1 MGRNVR
7 KNLDLHNLVMH
18 NPSLNPVITYFILL
32 VKKKKTEFCRN
43 AKVSNSNKQ
52 QQQKTKHPGN
62 ENKKMKICL

>member
-1 MGRNVR
+1 
-7 KNLDLHNLVMH
+7 MH
-18 NPSLNPVITYFILL
+18 NPSLNPVITYVILL
-32 VKKKKTEFCRN
+32 VKKKRTEFCRN